1 MRNAPGPWTGFAN
14 GGEVAKRPSFY
25 SPSIGIFE
33 TICLAAGI
41 GIAIGMV
48 AGTTGLEG
56 SARGRMSVLA
66 FVIGLA
72 FGYLI
77 VGFRGGSD
85 VIGAVAAGAAA
96 GLACAVVSGII
107 AGATR
112 RGGTA
117 ALAFLTVI
125 AAVVIAFISVVFPFF
140 AILPAAGLI
149 WLAIGRR
156 KRADRKHAGLR
167 VLR

>member
-1 MRNAPGPWTGFAN
+1 MERP
-14 GGEVAKRPSFY
+14 PSFY
-25 SPSIGIFE
+25 SPGIGAFE

-41 GIAIGMV
+41 GIAIGMI

-56 SARGRMSVLA
+56 SARGRMAVLA
-66 FVIGLA
+66 AVIGLV
-72 FGYLI
+72 FGYLLTSALDGTTI
-77 VGFRGGSD
+77 VGI
-85 VIGAVAAGAAA
+85 IGTAFFAAF
-96 GLACAVVSGII
+96 ACAVVSGVI

-117 ALAFLTVI
+117 ALSFLTVFGAIVI
-125 AAVVIAFISVVFPFF
+125 AAISFVFPPF
-140 AILPAAGLI
+140 AIVPAAGLV

-156 KRADRKHAGLR
+156 RRADRKHAGLR

>member
-1 MRNAPGPWTGFAN
+1 VVEP
-14 GGEVAKRPSFY
+14 PSFY
-25 SPSIGIFE
+25 SPGISAFE

-41 GIAIGMV
+41 GIAIGMI

-56 SARGRMSVLA
+56 SARGRMTVLA
-66 FVIGLA
+66 AIIGLV

-77 VGFRGGSD
+77 ASVFDGSSLPGALSGGLFAGF
-85 VIGAVAAGAAA
+85 
-96 GLACAVVSGII
+96 ACVVVSGVI

-117 ALAFLTVI
+117 ALAFLTVF
-125 AAVVIAFISVVFPFF
+125 AAVIVAGISVLFPYF

>member
-1 MRNAPGPWTGFAN
+1 MT
-14 GGEVAKRPSFY
+14 
-25 SPSIGIFE
+25 
-33 TICLAAGI
+33 
-41 GIAIGMV
+41 
-48 AGTTGLEG
+48 
-56 SARGRMSVLA
+56 VLA
-66 FVIGLA
+66 VIIGFV
-72 FGYLI
+72 FGYLAASVLDGSTLPGI
-77 VGFRGGSD
+77 LGGGLFAGF
-85 VIGAVAAGAAA
+85 
-96 GLACAVVSGII
+96 ACVVVSGVI

-117 ALAFLTVI
+117 ALAFLTVF
-125 AAVVIAFISVVFPFF
+125 AAVVIAAISIVFPYF

>member
-1 MRNAPGPWTGFAN
+1 VEEP
-14 GGEVAKRPSFY
+14 PSFY
-25 SPSIGIFE
+25 SPFISPFV

-41 GIAIGMV
+41 GIAIGMM

-56 SARGRMSVLA
+56 SARGRMTVLA
-66 FVIGLA
+66 GVIGLL
-72 FGYLI
+72 FGYLACSALD
-77 VGFRGGSD
+77 GS
-85 VIGAVAAGAAA
+85 VLVGAVSCGLFAGF
-96 GLACAVVSGII
+96 ACVVVSGVI

-117 ALAFLTVI
+117 ALAFLTVF
-125 AAVVIAFISVVFPFF
+125 AAVIIAVISLVFPPF
-140 AILPAAGLI
+140 AILPAAGLV

-156 KRADRKHAGLR
+156 RRADRKHAGLR

>member
-1 MRNAPGPWTGFAN
+1 MEGP
-14 GGEVAKRPSFY
+14 PSFY
-25 SPSIGIFE
+25 SPPIGAFE

-41 GIAIGMV
+41 GVAIGMV

-56 SARGRMSVLA
+56 SARGRMTVLAGIIGLLVGYLACSVLDGSTVVGA
-66 FVIGLA
+66 IACGLFA
-72 FGYLI
+72 
-77 VGFRGGSD
+77 GF
-85 VIGAVAAGAAA
+85 
-96 GLACAVVSGII
+96 ACVVVSGVI

-117 ALAFLTVI
+117 ALTFLTVL
-125 AAVVIAFISVVFPFF
+125 AAVIIVVISLVFPPF
-140 AILPAAGLI
+140 AILPVAGLV

-156 KRADRKHAGLR
+156 RRADRKHAGLR

>member
-1 MRNAPGPWTGFAN
+1 VERP
-14 GGEVAKRPSFY
+14 PSFY
-25 SPSIGIFE
+25 SPGISPFI

-41 GIAIGMV
+41 GIAIGMM

-56 SARGRMSVLA
+56 SARGRMAVLA
-66 FVIGLA
+66 AVIGLV
-72 FGYLI
+72 FGYLLTSALD
-77 VGFRGGSD
+77 GT
-85 VIGAVAAGAAA
+85 VIIGIIGTAFFAAF
-96 GLACAVVSGII
+96 ACAVVSGVI

-117 ALAFLTVI
+117 ALSFLTVFGAIII
-125 AAVVIAFISVVFPFF
+125 AAISIVFPPF
-140 AILPAAGLI
+140 AILPAAGLV

-156 KRADRKHAGLR
+156 RRADRKHAGLR

>member
-1 MRNAPGPWTGFAN
+1 VSGGV
-14 GGEVAKRPSFY
+14 GEVVERPSFY
-25 SPSIGIFE
+25 SPGISAFE

-56 SARGRMSVLA
+56 SARGRMTVLA
-66 FVIGLA
+66 GIIGLV
-72 FGYLI
+72 FGYLTAS
-77 VGFRGGSD
+77 VFDGSSLPGALSGGLFAGFS
-85 VIGAVAAGAAA
+85 
-96 GLACAVVSGII
+96 CAVVSGVI

-112 RGGTA
+112 RGGTL
-117 ALAFLTVI
+117 ALAFLTVLAAVII
-125 AAVVIAFISVVFPFF
+125 AAISILFPYF

>member
-1 MRNAPGPWTGFAN
+1 MA
-14 GGEVAKRPSFY
+14 ERPSFY
-25 SPSIGIFE
+25 SPGISPFE

-41 GIAIGMV
+41 GIAIGMI

-56 SARGRMSVLA
+56 SARGRMTVLA
-66 FVIGLA
+66 AVIGFV
-72 FGYLI
+72 FGYLGASVLDGSTLPGVI
-77 VGFRGGSD
+77 SGGLFAGF
-85 VIGAVAAGAAA
+85 
-96 GLACAVVSGII
+96 ACVVVSGVI

-117 ALAFLTVI
+117 ALAFLTVF
-125 AAVVIAFISVVFPFF
+125 AAVVIAAISIVFPYF

>member
-1 MRNAPGPWTGFAN
+1 MAERS
-14 GGEVAKRPSFY
+14 SFY
-25 SPSIGIFE
+25 SPGISAFE
-33 TICLAAGI
+33 TICLATGI
-41 GIAIGMV
+41 GIAIGMI

-56 SARGRMSVLA
+56 SARGRMVVLSA
-66 FVIGLA
+66 VLGLL
-72 FGYLI
+72 FGYLL
-77 VGFRGGSD
+77 VSVFDGSTL
-85 VIGAVAAGAAA
+85 IGAIICGFFAGF
-96 GLACAVVSGII
+96 ACAVTSGVI

-125 AAVVIAFISVVFPFF
+125 AAVIIAAVSVLFSPA
-140 AILPAAGLI
+140 AIVPAAGLV

>member
-1 MRNAPGPWTGFAN
+1 M
-14 GGEVAKRPSFY
+14 
-25 SPSIGIFE
+25 
-33 TICLAAGI
+33 
-41 GIAIGMV
+41 M

-56 SARGRMSVLA
+56 SARGRMAVLA

-72 FGYLI
+72 FGYLA
-77 VGFRGGSD
+77 VGFRDGSEM
-85 VIGAVAAGAAA
+85 IGAIAAGIAS
-96 GLACAVVSGII
+96 GFACAVVSGVI

-117 ALAFLTVI
+117 ALAFLTAIAAIVI
-125 AAVVIAFISVVFPFF
+125 AVISVLFPYF
-140 AILPAAGLI
+140 AILPAAGLT

>member
-1 MRNAPGPWTGFAN
+1 M
-14 GGEVAKRPSFY
+14 EVSPSFY
-25 SPSIGIFE
+25 SPGIGAFE

-56 SARGRMSVLA
+56 SARGRMTVLA
-66 FVIGLA
+66 AIIGLL
-72 FGYLI
+72 FGYLACAALD
-77 VGFRGGSD
+77 GST
-85 VIGAVAAGAAA
+85 VLGAVSCGLFAGF
-96 GLACAVVSGII
+96 ACVVVSGVI

-117 ALAFLTVI
+117 ALAFLTVL
-125 AAVVIAFISVVFPFF
+125 AALVIAVITFVFPPF
-140 AILPAAGLI
+140 AILPAAGLV

-156 KRADRKHAGLR
+156 RRADRKHAGLR